1 MKIVWTVVEVG
12 IILAARG
19 MYDAEVGSSGSRCGP
34 VVLVEGIEE
43 GAGSIR
49 CRPSFKW
56 FAMKKSKEYKVKST
70 LKPKFAQGRS
80 TINVERTSTG
90 GNCGDEP

>member
-19 MYDAEVGSSGSRCGP
+19 MYDAEVGSSGCRCGP
-34 VVLVEGIEE
+34 VVLVEVIEE

-49 CRPSFKW
+49 GKPSVVW
-56 FAMKKSKEYKVKST
+56 FAM
-70 LKPKFAQGRS
+70 
-80 TINVERTSTG
+80 
-90 GNCGDEP
+90 